1 MAGLGQL
8 AKLTTRGM
16 RLEPGSGG
24 TGGLK
29 WDDVAAGLRGL
40 DDPAYWYARAV
51 FCQDNVFTMRLLDY
65 LTMSAYRIIKQNG
78 IKAKSHSNE
87 HMAQGIATI
96 ALFGE
101 CWRRKCTHV
110 YCHEGKVKG
119 GKVCPV
125 CEGRLTVEMGT
136 REKLSIGN
144 LEMTPEGYNKSWLL
158 VERELQGV
166 FARWRAEI
174 LAAMDANI
182 GEAA

>member
-40 DDPAYWYARAV
+40 HVPAYWYARAV
-51 FCQDNVFTMRLLDY
+51 SCQDNVFTMRLLDY

-119 GKVCPV
+119 GKTCPV

-136 REKLSIGN
+136 REKLSIGKLDIDRSN
-144 LEMTPEGYNKSWLL
+144 YERTWLP
-158 VERELQGV
+158 VEREIQGM

-174 LAAMDANI
+174 VSAMDANI
-182 GEAA
+182 GGAA

>member
-16 RLEPGSGG
+16 RFEPGSGG

-78 IKAKSHSNE
+78 DRKS
-87 HMAQGIATI
+87 
-96 ALFGE
+96 
-101 CWRRKCTHV
+101 V
-110 YCHEGKVKG
+110 V
-119 GKVCPV
+119 
-125 CEGRLTVEMGT
+125 
-136 REKLSIGN
+136 
-144 LEMTPEGYNKSWLL
+144 
-158 VERELQGV
+158 
-166 FARWRAEI
+166 
-174 LAAMDANI
+174 
-182 GEAA
+182 

>member
-1 MAGLGQL
+1 MAGLQQL

-40 DDPAYWYARAV
+40 EDPAYWYARAV

-101 CWRRKCTHV
+101 CWRRKCTYA
-110 YCHEGKVKG
+110 YCHEGKAKG
-119 GKVCPV
+119 KTCPV
-125 CEGRLTVEMGT
+125 CEGRMTVEMGT
-136 REKLSIGN
+136 GAKLSIGK
-144 LEMTPEGYNKSWLL
+144 LEMTTQAYGQTWYP
-158 VERELQGV
+158 VERELQGM
-166 FARWRAEI
+166 FTRWRAEI